1 MLFLFAQMTIFM
13 EDNWIWRIKNEED
26 QALKDI
32 YSMFRGDC
40 LQWLQS
46 GYNLDNDDSHE
57 VFQASVI
64 ILYDNVITNK
74 LTTLTSGIKTYL
86 MAIAK
91 YQALNLNKIKY
102 KIANHEINNSIE
114 YYVLTDEDEETEKNH
129 LLQKAVA
136 AVEIL
141 GDPCKSLLQLFY
153 YKQMNMEDITVLM
166 GYKNTDTT
174 KNQKYKCI
182 KRLQKIYFSY

>member
-46 GYNLDNDDSHE
+46 GYNLDYDDSHE
-57 VFQASVI
+57 VFQASLI

-153 YKQMNMEDITVLM
+153 YEQMNMEDITVLM

>member
-1 MLFLFAQMTIFM
+1 MLKQPFFM

-46 GYNLDNDDSHE
+46 GYNLDYDDSHE